1 MNLRDHFF
9 ITLEG
14 SIVLVKPTSTEGIK
28 WWDENVDPECP
39 NHEKFFAEE
48 RNYFTA
54 IMDGF
59 TYDME
64 NQLV

>member
-1 MNLRDHFF
+1 MNLKDHFF
-9 ITLEG
+9 ITFDK
-14 SIVLVKPTSTEGIK
+14 SIVLVKPKSTEAIS
-28 WWDENVDPECP
+28 WWDVNVDPECP
-39 NHEKFFAEE
+39 KHEKFFAVE

-59 TYDME
+59 THAWE